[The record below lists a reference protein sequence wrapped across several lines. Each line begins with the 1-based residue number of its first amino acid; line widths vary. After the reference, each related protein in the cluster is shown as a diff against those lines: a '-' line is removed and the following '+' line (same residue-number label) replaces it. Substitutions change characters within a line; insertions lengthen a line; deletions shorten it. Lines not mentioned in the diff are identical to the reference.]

1 MLRGFVSGRLECGE
15 SNVQMPVAAASSGRW
30 QFFSV
35 QIEVS
40 VSVKAVPKT
49 APIAAPVSEAVELSR
64 QLLKAQEEERRR
76 ISRELHDETG
86 QALMVLRFQLEL
98 LAGETPSEEIAVK
111 IREALDVLDRTIEG
125 LRRTIARLSPRV
137 LEEFGLLTAI
147 RRQAQL
153 LAKHTGMKALLD
165 LPENWEAADHDIE
178 VALYRS
184 VQEAL
189 HNVAKHSRASN
200 FAVRLEVTSGKV
212 TLQVEDDG
220 TGFSRRTA
228 HTGGFGLTGMDER
241 AAALGGSMKIRSER
255 GKGTSIQIQ
264 LPLAKS
270 ASKANA
276 AAALRHAS

>member
-1 MLRGFVSGRLECGE
+1 MSPKAAQAPSRLE
-15 SNVQMPVAAASSGRW
+15 P
-30 QFFSV
+30 
-35 QIEVS
+35 
-40 VSVKAVPKT
+40 P
-49 APIAAPVSEAVELSR
+49 PLEATELSR

-98 LAGETPSEEIAVK
+98 LLGDAGGKETEAK
-111 IREALDVLDRTIEG
+111 IREALEVLDRSIEG

-200 FAVRLEVTSGKV
+200 FAVRLEVTPGKV

-220 TGFSRRTA
+220 AGFSRRTA
-228 HTGGFGLTGMDER
+228 HTRGFGLTGMRER

-270 ASKANA
+270 AAKANA